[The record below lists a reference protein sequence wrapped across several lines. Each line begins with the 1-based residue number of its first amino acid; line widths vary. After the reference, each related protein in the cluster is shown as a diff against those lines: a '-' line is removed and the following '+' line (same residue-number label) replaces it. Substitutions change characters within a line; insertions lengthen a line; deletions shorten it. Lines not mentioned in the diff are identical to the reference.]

1 MLLHRGRFFRD
12 AEGWVSKKRRKML
25 KNCQKCQKNGG
36 KMAIWLGIIV
46 FITYFNTYGT
56 DTNTRGKTF
65 GRNWNLEFEKNVEM
79 IKMMKM
85 SKNGQKCRKNVN
97 KIGFDYI

>member
-1 MLLHRGRFFRD
+1 MGLILIHVG
-12 AEGWVSKKRRKML
+12 KRL
-25 KNCQKCQKNGG
+25 EE
-36 KMAIWLGIIV
+36 
-46 FITYFNTYGT
+46 TET
-56 DTNTRGKTF
+56 
-65 GRNWNLEFEKNVEM
+65 WNLKKNVEM